1 MEKNGRNNGAKKWRE
16 EKGCGSQGVG
26 WQCLAMFGKGC
37 REKKKKWKRK
47 MVAGDPKKWKEK
59 NFKKNEK
66 SEKKEERREEG
77 GGGCGGVWPRDVGV
91 WVRERERENE
101 IEW

>member
-1 MEKNGRNNGAKKWRE
+1 
-16 EKGCGSQGVG
+16 
-26 WQCLAMFGKGC
+26 
-37 REKKKKWKRK
+37 